1 MSFQSVPSD
10 EVVQLS
16 QRLLAL
22 ISHLDNRRYEALADL
37 FTPAGRWLR
46 QGRWFEGRQ
55 AILGALESR
64 PKDMRVRHV
73 LTNILVTDFAD
84 GEARVDACMTAYRQL
99 EGQRPELFS
108 INRVDTVFR
117 RVDGQWRIAE
127 QQMVREFEF
136 TAA

>member
-1 MSFQSVPSD
+1 MNFQSVPSD

-16 QRLLAL
+16 QCLHAL
-22 ISHLDNRRYEALADL
+22 IAHLDSRRYEAVAAL

-46 QGRWFEGRQ
+46 QGRWLEGRQ
-55 AILGALESR
+55 AILNALESR

-73 LTNILVTDFAD
+73 LTNILVTELTH
-84 GEARVDACMTAYRQL
+84 GKARVDAYMTAYRQL
-99 EGQRPELFS
+99 DGQRPELFS
-108 INRVDTVFR
+108 INRVDTVFH
-117 RVDGQWRIAE
+117 RVDSQWLITE